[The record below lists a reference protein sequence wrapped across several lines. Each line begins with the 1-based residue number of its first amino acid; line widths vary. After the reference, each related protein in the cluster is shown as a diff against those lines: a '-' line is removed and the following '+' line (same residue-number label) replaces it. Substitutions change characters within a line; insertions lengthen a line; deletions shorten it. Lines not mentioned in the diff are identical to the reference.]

1 MKKVVFLLLLIGGAY
16 ASYRMRGV
24 HWMIAF
30 IGLCL
35 AFGFLF
41 KKLPTGSAS
50 RLVGFVIL
58 FVVVMLGGGVILAR
72 QWGGSSRR
80 SVDFHMSGF
89 SNGLPKQDQ
98 TEHKDLPHGRR
109 I

>member
-1 MKKVVFLLLLIGGAY
+1 MKKLIFWLLLTGGAY
-16 ASYRMRGV
+16 ASYRIGGV

-41 KKLPTGSAS
+41 KKLPAGSAL

-58 FVVVMLGGGVILAR
+58 FVVVMLGAVSFLPGTGGK
-72 QWGGSSRR
+72 QPPGY
-80 SVDFHMSGF
+80 GF
-89 SNGLPKQDQ
+89 SYGWFF
-98 TEHKDLPHGRR
+98 
-109 I
+109 